1 MSAFVST
8 PPASAAAPAPAPVGD
23 EIPNDGWYPPL
34 SLAKTREILALTTA
48 ITDPRLRDAVQGG
61 MLSVNRQLRDWRI
74 EREAAGATDLASAGT
89 ARVPAAELALLY
101 PRAVR
106 AATAAE
112 LVDLQHQLS
121 ATDGGRERER
131 IEASPADDHR
141 RIAIH
146 CVRDIQ
152 GKRRTKVRLI

>member
-8 PPASAAAPAPAPVGD
+8 PPASAAAPAPAPIGD

-34 SLAKTREILALTTA
+34 SLANTREILALTTA
-48 ITDPRLRDAVQGG
+48 ITDARLRDAIEGA
-61 MLSVNRQLRDWRI
+61 MLSINRQLRTWRAA
-74 EREAAGATDLASAGT
+74 RAAAGATDLASAGDD
-89 ARVPAAELALLY
+89 RVTAAELALLY

-112 LVDLQHQLS
+112 LVDNQHQLS

-131 IEASPADDHR
+131 IMASPADDHR
-141 RIAIH
+141 RLATH

-152 GKRRTKVRLI
+152 GKRRTKVRLV